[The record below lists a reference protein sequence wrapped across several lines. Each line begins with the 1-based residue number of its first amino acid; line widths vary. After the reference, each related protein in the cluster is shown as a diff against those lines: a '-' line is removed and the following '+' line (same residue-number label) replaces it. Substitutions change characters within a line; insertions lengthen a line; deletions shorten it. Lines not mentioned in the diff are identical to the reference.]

1 MSDLSPLLALPM
13 LQAAQAQKHVTHNE
27 ALMRLDVVVQ
37 LAVTDRA
44 LASPP
49 VSPADGDRHIVAAG
63 ASGLWTGQDGKVAL
77 RLDEGWQFI
86 SPQTGWRAW
95 VAAEEAL
102 ATFDGSVW
110 KTAAESPLT
119 VAQLGVSATAD
130 GTNRLAVSSDATLFN
145 HAGAGHQ
152 VKLNKAAAGDTA
164 SLLFQ
169 TGFSGRAEMGTA
181 GSDDFEIKVSASGA
195 GFLPALKV
203 AAASAEVTLAKPL
216 ILNDQGADPV
226 APPDGALWYQATNA
240 ELRFRTGALTQSL
253 NAQQDIACTVP
264 ASGEFVMSTMG
275 TGSAATTLTG
285 ALNRIDL
292 YPFVPRATLTI
303 DALGVNCTTAIA
315 AALGKILV
323 YSADALG
330 RPDTLL
336 VETAT
341 VDLSTT
347 GNKTA
352 AAGLTLRQGRT
363 YWLGIRHSA
372 NPTLSAWAL
381 QATPDINGGAA
392 MVTTARK
399 EQRRTL
405 AFATAAPASWGFDP
419 NEINAA
425 AATAVWLRLA

>member
-275 TGSAATTLTG
+275 TGSAA
-285 ALNRIDL
+285 
-292 YPFVPRATLTI
+292 
-303 DALGVNCTTAIA
+303 
-315 AALGKILV
+315 ALGKILV

-399 EQRRTL
+399 VLRRTL